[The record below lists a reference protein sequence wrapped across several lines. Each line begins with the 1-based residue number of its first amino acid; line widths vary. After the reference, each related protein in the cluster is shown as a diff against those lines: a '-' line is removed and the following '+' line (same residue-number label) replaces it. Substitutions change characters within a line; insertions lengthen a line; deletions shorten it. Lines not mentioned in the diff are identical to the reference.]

1 MRIVLILAVVA
12 VGAVLAAAVWFRA
25 VPMPAEVW
33 HVDPEGVTPPASP
46 NYDLRVGARAP
57 VFDAPSDVLAVRL
70 DAVAT
75 GEGAR
80 IIGGDLTSGHLSYV
94 VRSAVMGFP
103 DAVSVRLVPVAEGTR
118 MELYSRSRFGYSD
131 MGANRARMD
140 RWIAAIRAQTGP

>member
-1 MRIVLILAVVA
+1 MRMVLILVMAGLA
-12 VGAVLAAAVWFRA
+12 AVLATALWMRW
-25 VPMPAEVW
+25 VPMPAETW
-33 HVDPEGVTPPASP
+33 HVDPAGVTPPASP

-57 VFDAPSDVLAVRL
+57 VFDVAPDVLAVRL

-80 IIGGDLTSGHLSYV
+80 IIAGDLASGHLSYV
-94 VRSAVMGFP
+94 VRSALMGFP

-118 MELYSRSRFGYSD
+118 MEFYSRSRFGYSD
-131 MGANRARMD
+131 LGVNRARMD